1 MYFDKFHKKSQQK
14 THRKEVFTV
23 FKEMSD
29 KELKEHLKELETM
42 LFDVDLEEQ
51 EREDIAGE
59 VEEIKEYLSKKG
71 EWKEWQE

>member
-1 MYFDKFHKKSQQK
+1 M
-14 THRKEVFTV
+14 

-29 KELKEHLKELETM
+29 KDLIKHIKELETM
-42 LFDVDLEEQ
+42 LYDVDIEEQ

-59 VEEIKEYLSKKG
+59 VEEIKEYLRKKG